1 MNKKILVVD
10 DELPIIRL
18 LTLRLKANNFE
29 VISAHDGYECVEK
42 AKSELPDLIL
52 LDIKMPGGGGISDFK
67 NLKEIENTKS
77 IPVIFITAYP
87 SAEIK
92 KMVMDMG
99 AQGFIAKPFD
109 TEFLTNSVN
118 EVLFPGA
125 NEN

>member
-18 LTLRLKANNFE
+18 LTLRLKANNFD

-52 LDIKMPGGGGISDFK
+52 LDIKMPGGGGISAFK

-87 SAEIK
+87 SAEVK

-118 EVLFPGA
+118 DVLFPNS